1 MTLNALVVNEPK
13 DFYSDNPED
22 SQAQQDFMVYSTSA
36 SGLCG
41 QTLLI
46 YISW

>member
-1 MTLNALVVNEPK
+1 MILNALVVNEAK
-13 DFYSDNPED
+13 DFYSDNPEH
-22 SQAQQDFMVYSTSA
+22 SQAQQGFMVYLTSA
-36 SGLCG
+36 SGLCE